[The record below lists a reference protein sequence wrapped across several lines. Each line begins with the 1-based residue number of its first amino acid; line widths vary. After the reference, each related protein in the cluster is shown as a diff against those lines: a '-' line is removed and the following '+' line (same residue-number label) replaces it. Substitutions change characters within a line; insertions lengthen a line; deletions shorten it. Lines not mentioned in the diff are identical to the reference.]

1 MFKSSLPTHMDMA
14 LQTSIMQILSFPQS
28 TTNAGEK
35 KPKQLKTA
43 SELWPGL
50 ETSAYVEEKE
60 WDVGRA
66 GAVTCRVEFSMPA
79 LPLAHSH
86 VLLMLSITGISAN
99 DPRLFTEV
107 EYFSCGL
114 VSYTAPRNHFTNGY
128 REGSEAGGVAPQ
140 SDQHRLP

>member
-1 MFKSSLPTHMDMA
+1 M
-14 LQTSIMQILSFPQS
+14 
-28 TTNAGEK
+28 
-35 KPKQLKTA
+35 
-43 SELWPGL
+43 
-50 ETSAYVEEKE
+50 
-60 WDVGRA
+60 GRA
-66 GAVTCRVEFSMPA
+66 GAATCRDKSSMPA
-79 LPLAHSH
+79 FPLAHSH

-114 VSYTAPRNHFTNGY
+114 VSYTAPGNHFTNSY